1 MRTLTSLRLFSGTM
15 IVLVSVALAGCGGG
29 GSAGV
34 ASSTKIATSPSGSTT
49 GSTTA
54 GSSGSSTAGSG
65 SGTAGSGSGT
75 AGSGTGTSGSGTGT
89 SGSGTGTSGSG
100 TGTSGSGTGTSGSG
114 SGGTGTTSPTVT
126 VSVSGTPATTV
137 VAGQAYSF
145 TPTVTVSSGTATF
158 SIQNAPAWAS
168 FNTSTGALTGTPP
181 LADVGT
187 YSNITIT
194 ASDGGTTASLQPF
207 GITVSAPSALAGGVN
222 ISWMPPTTATDGST
236 LTDLAGYNIYYGTS
250 PSALTQ
256 KMQVTNIGVT
266 SSVITGLASGTWY
279 FVVTSYTTQGTESVP
294 SNVVSATIS

>member
-1 MRTLTSLRLFSGTM
+1 
-15 IVLVSVALAGCGGG
+15 
-29 GSAGV
+29 
-34 ASSTKIATSPSGSTT
+34 
-49 GSTTA
+49 
-54 GSSGSSTAGSG
+54 
-65 SGTAGSGSGT
+65 
-75 AGSGTGTSGSGTGT
+75 
-89 SGSGTGTSGSG
+89 
-100 TGTSGSGTGTSGSG
+100 
-114 SGGTGTTSPTVT
+114 VT
-126 VSVSGTPATTV
+126 VSLSGTPATTV

-168 FNTSTGALTGTPP
+168 FNTSTGALSGTPP

-207 GITVSAPSALAGGVN
+207 AIAVSAPSALAGGVN

-236 LTDLAGYNIYYGTS
+236 LTDLAGYNIYYGTN

-256 KMQVTNIGVT
+256 KVQVTNIGVT
-266 SSVITGLASGTWY
+266 TSVITGLASGTWY

>member
-34 ASSTKIATSPSGSTT
+34 ASSTKTATSPSGSTT
-49 GSTTA
+49 GSATA
-54 GSSGSSTAGSG
+54 GSSGSTTAGSG

-75 AGSGTGTSGSGTGT
+75 AGSGTSGSGTGT
-89 SGSGTGTSGSG
+89 SGSGTGTG
-100 TGTSGSGTGTSGSG
+100 GSGTGTSGSG
-114 SGGTGTTSPTVT
+114 SGGTGTTSPPAT
-126 VSVSGTPATTV
+126 VSLSGTPATTV

-158 SIQNAPAWAS
+158 SIQNAPTWAS

-194 ASDGGTTASLQPF
+194 ASDGGTTASLQAF

-222 ISWMPPTTATDGST
+222 ISWMPPTTTTDGST
-236 LTDLAGYNIYYGTS
+236 LTDLAGYNIYYGTN

-256 KMQVTNIGVT
+256 KVQVANIGVT
-266 SSVITGLASGTWY
+266 TSVITGLASGTWY

>member
-1 MRTLTSLRLFSGTM
+1 MRTLKSLRLFFGTM
-15 IVLVSVALAGCGGG
+15 VVLVSVALAGCGGG
-29 GSAGV
+29 GSTGV
-34 ASSTKIATSPSGSTT
+34 ASSTKIATTPSTGTTGSSTAGSS

-54 GSSGSSTAGSG
+54 GS
-65 SGTAGSGSGT
+65 GTGT

-100 TGTSGSGTGTSGSG
+100 SGTSGSG

-168 FNTSTGALTGTPP
+168 FNTSTGALSGTPP

-207 GITVSAPSALAGGVN
+207 AITVSAPSALAGGVN

-250 PSALTQ
+250 PGALTQ
-256 KMQVTNIGVT
+256 KVQVTNIGVT
-266 SSVITGLASGTWY
+266 TSVITGLASGTWY

>member
-34 ASSTKIATSPSGSTT
+34 ASSTKTATSPSGSTT
-49 GSTTA
+49 GSTA

-65 SGTAGSGSGT
+65 SGTA
-75 AGSGTGTSGSGTGT
+75 
-89 SGSGTGTSGSG
+89 GSG

-207 GITVSAPSALAGGVN
+207 AITVSAPSALAGGVN
-222 ISWMPPTTATDGST
+222 VSWMPPTTATDGST
-236 LTDLAGYNIYYGTS
+236 LTDLAGYNIYYGTN

-256 KMQVTNIGVT
+256 KVQVTNIGVT
-266 SSVITGLASGTWY
+266 TSVITGLASGTWY

>member
-1 MRTLTSLRLFSGTM
+1 MRTLKSLRLFSGAM

-34 ASSTKIATSPSGSTT
+34 AASTKTATSSSGSTT

-54 GSSGSSTAGSG
+54 GSSGSTTAGS
-65 SGTAGSGSGT
+65 STGTAGSGSGT

-100 TGTSGSGTGTSGSG
+100 TG
-114 SGGTGTTSPTVT
+114 GTGTTSPTVT

-145 TPTVTVSSGTATF
+145 TPSVTVSSGTATF

-207 GITVSAPSALAGGVN
+207 AITVSAPSALAGGVN

-236 LTDLAGYNIYYGTS
+236 LTDLAGYNIYYGTN

-256 KMQVTNIGVT
+256 KVQVTNIGVT
-266 SSVITGLASGTWY
+266 TSVITGLASGTWY

>member
-15 IVLVSVALAGCGGG
+15 IVLVSVALGGCGGA

-34 ASSTKIATSPSGSTT
+34 TSSTKITTSASGTTT

-54 GSSGSSTAGSG
+54 GSSGST
-65 SGTAGSGSGT
+65 TAGSGSGT
-75 AGSGTGTSGSGTGT
+75 AGSGTSGSG
-89 SGSGTGTSGSG
+89 S
-100 TGTSGSGTGTSGSG
+100 GTSGSG
-114 SGGTGTTSPTVT
+114 SGGTGTTSPPAT
-126 VSVSGTPATTV
+126 VSLSGTPATTV

-158 SIQNAPAWAS
+158 SIQNAPTWAS

-194 ASDGGTTASLQPF
+194 ASDGGTTASLQAF

-222 ISWMPPTTATDGST
+222 ISWMPPTTTTDGST
-236 LTDLAGYNIYYGTS
+236 LTDLAGYNIYYGTN

-256 KMQVTNIGVT
+256 KVQVANIGVT
-266 SSVITGLASGTWY
+266 TSVITGLASGTWY

>member
-1 MRTLTSLRLFSGTM
+1 MRTLKSLRLFSGTM

-29 GSAGV
+29 GNAGV
-34 ASSTKIATSPSGSTT
+34 ASSTKIATTPSTGATGSSTAGSS

-54 GSSGSSTAGSG
+54 GSGT
-65 SGTAGSGSGT
+65 GTAGSGSGT
-75 AGSGTGTSGSGTGT
+75 AGSGTGT

-126 VSVSGTPATTV
+126 VSVSGTPATAV

-145 TPTVTVSSGTATF
+145 TPTTTVSSGTATF
-158 SIQNAPAWAS
+158 SVQNAPTWAS
-168 FNTSTGALTGTPP
+168 FNTTTGALTGTPP

-187 YSNITIT
+187 YSNIIIT
-194 ASDGGTTASLQPF
+194 ASDGGTTGSLQPF
-207 GITVSAPSALAGGVN
+207 AITVSAPSALSGGVS
-222 ISWMPPTTATDGST
+222 ISWTPPTTASDGST

-250 PSALTQ
+250 PGALTQ
-256 KMQVTNIGVT
+256 KVQVTNIGLT
-266 SSVITGLASGTWY
+266 TSVITGLASGTWY
-279 FVVTSYTTQGTESVP
+279 FVVTSYTNQGTESVP

>member
-1 MRTLTSLRLFSGTM
+1 MRTLTSLRLFFGTM

-34 ASSTKIATSPSGSTT
+34 ASSTKTATSPSGGTT

-65 SGTAGSGSGT
+65 SGTA
-75 AGSGTGTSGSGTGT
+75 
-89 SGSGTGTSGSG
+89 GSG

-145 TPTVTVSSGTATF
+145 TPSVTVSSGTATF
-158 SIQNAPAWAS
+158 SIQNAPTWAS

-266 SSVITGLASGTWY
+266 TSVITGLASGTWY

>member
-1 MRTLTSLRLFSGTM
+1 MRTLKSLRLFSGAM

-34 ASSTKIATSPSGSTT
+34 AASTKTATSSSGSTT

-54 GSSGSSTAGSG
+54 GSSGSTTAGS
-65 SGTAGSGSGT
+65 STGTAGSGSGT

-100 TGTSGSGTGTSGSG
+100 TG
-114 SGGTGTTSPTVT
+114 GTGTTSPTVT

-145 TPTVTVSSGTATF
+145 TPSVTVSSGTATF
-158 SIQNAPAWAS
+158 SIQNAPTWAS
-168 FNTSTGALTGTPP
+168 FNTTTGALTGTPP

-207 GITVSAPSALAGGVN
+207 AITVSAPSALAGGVN

-236 LTDLAGYNIYYGTS
+236 LTDLAGYNIYYGTN

-256 KMQVTNIGVT
+256 KVQVTNIGVT
-266 SSVITGLASGTWY
+266 TSVITGLASGTWY

-294 SNVVSATIS
+294 SNVVTATIS

>member
-29 GSAGV
+29 GSTGV
-34 ASSTKIATSPSGSTT
+34 ASSTKTATSPSSGTT

-54 GSSGSSTAGSG
+54 GSSGSTTAGSG

-75 AGSGTGTSGSGTGT
+75 
-89 SGSGTGTSGSG
+89 
-100 TGTSGSGTGTSGSG
+100 SGSG
-114 SGGTGTTSPTVT
+114 SGTTGSGSGGGGTTSPTVT

-158 SIQNAPAWAS
+158 SIQNAPTWAS
-168 FNTSTGALTGTPP
+168 FNTSTGALSGTPP

-207 GITVSAPSALAGGVN
+207 GITVSAPSALTGGVN
-222 ISWMPPTTATDGST
+222 VSWMPPTTATDGST
-236 LTDLAGYNIYYGTS
+236 LTDLAGYNIYYGTN

-256 KMQVTNIGVT
+256 KVQVTNIGVT
-266 SSVITGLASGTWY
+266 TSVITGLASGTWY

>member
-1 MRTLTSLRLFSGTM
+1 MRTLTSLRLFSCTM

-34 ASSTKIATSPSGSTT
+34 VSSTKTATSPSSGTT
-49 GSTTA
+49 GSATA
-54 GSSGSSTAGSG
+54 GSSGST
-65 SGTAGSGSGT
+65 TAGSGSGT
-75 AGSGTGTSGSGTGT
+75 AGSGTGS
-89 SGSGTGTSGSG
+89 
-100 TGTSGSGTGTSGSG
+100 SGSG
-114 SGGTGTTSPTVT
+114 SGGTGTTTPTVT
-126 VSVSGTPATTV
+126 VSVSGTPATAV

-145 TPTVTVSSGTATF
+145 APTVTVSSGTATF
-158 SIQNAPAWAS
+158 SIQNAPSWAS

-187 YSNITIT
+187 YSSIAIT

-222 ISWMPPTTATDGST
+222 VSWMPPTTATDGST
-236 LTDLAGYNIYYGTS
+236 LTDLAGYNIYYGTN

-256 KMQVTNIGVT
+256 KVQVANIGVT
-266 SSVITGLASGTWY
+266 TSVITGLASGTWY

-294 SNVVSATIS
+294 SNLVSATIS